1 MINQKDFKIRKPGII
16 GEEKFR
22 QYAVLAPLIETDKG
36 LSFLFEKRSQKL
48 NRQPGEICFPGGKLE
63 KGESLE
69 ECAIRETTEEI
80 LVESH
85 QIEITGPGDIFV
97 SPFNIMIQPF
107 LGRIQ
112 DYKDSYSLDEV
123 ERVIKVPLE
132 FFRNNKPEGY
142 KNKIINQPPEDFPY
156 EWIPG
161 GENYPWVNGTYD
173 ILFYKYEDEII
184 WGLTARIVQ
193 SIVELIDEYHLI

>member
-1 MINQKDFKIRKPGII
+1 MNGEDFKIRRPGII

-22 QYAVLAPLIETDKG
+22 QYAVLAPLIETDNG
-36 LSFLFEKRSQKL
+36 LSFLFEKRSRKL

-69 ECAIRETTEEI
+69 ECAIRETMEEI
-80 LVESH
+80 LVKRD

-97 SPFNIMIQPF
+97 SPFNIMIHPF
-107 LGRIQ
+107 LGWIH
-112 DYKDSYSLDEV
+112 DYKDSFSLDEV
-123 ERVIKVPLE
+123 GSVIKVPLE
-132 FFRNNKPEGY
+132 FFRNHKPEGY

-173 ILFYKYEDEII
+173 ILFYKYENEVI

-193 SIVELIDEYHLI
+193 SIVKLIDEYHLI